1 MAHPPLSLSPP
12 SSSAPPRTIILQ
24 WSRRVAR
31 GNSSPRWRRADETS
45 AMKLSL
51 PRPPTYLPL
60 CTPLPPSVSV
70 SLSQCARWLYVVVG
84 RAKNAR
90 ARRAGEAGEKNR
102 ETAEGERET
111 GAQSNGG
118 WVVWVGWEFRVSST
132 PGVAA
137 FNPPGCIREGRK
149 GPAGVAIK
157 NRHYFGQC
165 FSFSVTAFKAEIIH
179 TRRKKEDF
187 VFEIISKHSPNNNN
201 NYQNIFK
208 LYHDRRR

>member
-1 MAHPPLSLSPP
+1 MCAL
-12 SSSAPPRTIILQ
+12 
-24 WSRRVAR
+24 VVR
-31 GNSSPRWRRADETS
+31 GCRKSKKCKSKE
-45 AMKLSL
+45 
-51 PRPPTYLPL
+51 
-60 CTPLPPSVSV
+60 
-70 SLSQCARWLYVVVG
+70 G
-84 RAKNAR
+84 
-90 ARRAGEAGEKNR
+90 GEAGEKNR
-102 ETAEGERET
+102 ETTEGERET

-165 FSFSVTAFKAEIIH
+165 FSFSFSVTAFKAEIIH

-208 LYHDRRR
+208 LYHDGKN